1 MAETMDPGLVL
12 VATPIGNARDI
23 TLRALDMLG
32 DADVLV
38 AEDTRSLRRLMEIH
52 GIALGGRPLLAYHD
66 HSGPRARDKVLAH
79 LADGARVVYA
89 SEAGTPLIADPGYDL
104 VRAVRAEGY
113 PVTAAPGAVAA
124 IMALSLSGLPTDRF
138 FFEGFLPSSKGGRAK
153 VLRSLVAVPG
163 TLVFY
168 ESPKRLQRSLA
179 DMCEILGPERQ
190 AVVARELTKRF
201 EEILTAPLSEIAGQF
216 GEAPPRGEIVVLV
229 GPGAAKE
236 VDGETITAMLT
247 AALVEK
253 TAKDAVAE
261 ISAATGVARR
271 DVYQRAL
278 AILGK
283 S

>member
-124 IMALSLSGLPTDRF
+124 VMALSLSGLPTDRF

-201 EEILTAPLSEIAGQF
+201 EEILAAPLSEIAGQF
-216 GEAPPRGEIVVLV
+216 GETPPRGEIVVLV

-247 AALVEK
+247 AALVDK